1 MYLLER
7 QPRLSC
13 AGFVVLAIVFSCSAK
28 TSQVSGAIQEKAV
41 DQTGG
46 AVAAAMITLR
56 NQGTNQTRTMVTSA
70 EGFFHAGELPVGQ
83 YELRV
88 ESSGFSPFV
97 NSAIVVSVGTVVQIA
112 VRLAPATVQ
121 QQITVSEQPPPI
133 DPTET
138 TEATTIGHDRIEES
152 PVVSRNYLDFVLL
165 APQLTRSNIEGA
177 TGGKSAL
184 ADSGFSFAGL
194 RSRSNSL
201 YIDGVENNDEFTGS
215 ARTELS
221 PETVQEFQVVNNG
234 LSAESGGGASGPIN
248 CGMCGRFAEYPAKR
262 TSAITANQK
271 ELIEEKLKP

>member
-1 MYLLER
+1 MLWT
-7 QPRLSC
+7 RL
-13 AGFVVLAIVFSCSAK
+13 AGQS
-28 TSQVSGAIQEKAV
+28 
-41 DQTGG
+41 
-46 AVAAAMITLR
+46 
-56 NQGTNQTRTMVTSA
+56 
-70 EGFFHAGELPVGQ
+70 
-83 YELRV
+83 
-88 ESSGFSPFV
+88 ESSGFSPYV
-97 NSAIVVSVGTVVQIA
+97 NNAIVVSVGTVVQIA

-138 TEATTIGHDRIEES
+138 TEATSIGHDRIEES

-165 APQLTRSNIEGA
+165 APQLTRSNIQGA

-221 PETVQEFQVVNNG
+221 PETVQEF
-234 LSAESGGGASGPIN
+234 AAP
-248 CGMCGRFAEYPAKR
+248 
-262 TSAITANQK
+262 
-271 ELIEEKLKP
+271 